1 MHALGRVS
9 GKSLEWEEGILGD
22 INNTSDV
29 ALHRGAG
36 KEKVDLIIGIAES
49 TEVLDTAWIRSAI

>member
-1 MHALGRVS
+1 VHALGRVS
-9 GKSLEWEEGILGD
+9 GKSLECEGGILGNID
-22 INNTSDV
+22 DTSDV

-49 TEVLDTAWIRSAI
+49 TEVLDTT

>member
-1 MHALGRVS
+1 VEG
-9 GKSLEWEEGILGD
+9 GILGN
-22 INNTSDV
+22 INDASDM

-49 TEVLDTAWIRSAI
+49 TEVLDTS